1 MQLKKAYIYIY
12 IYILL
17 LYISWID
24 RQIDRQIEFFPK
36 KRNYENEKQYETYK
50 NLSEQIDKN
59 HKKVCYEDKVSKFQ
73 TDIKEKQGLL

>member
-1 MQLKKAYIYIY
+1 MQLKKAYIYIH
-12 IYILL
+12 IYIIII
-17 LYISWID
+17 YIMD

-36 KRNYENEKQYETYK
+36 TRNYENEKQYETYK

>member
-12 IYILL
+12 IYIIIII
-17 LYISWID
+17 YIMD

>member
-1 MQLKKAYIYIY
+1 M
-12 IYILL
+12 
-17 LYISWID
+17 D